1 MNFSRYFRTG
11 RSQPISKQPFLPKHK
26 SARTGLYKTRRMYNL
41 LSLVLLRLDEPSYY
55 SLAPSIGRT
64 SSTTTYR
71 SDGSHKE
78 KNPLFAAKPRFR
90 ELWGKEKKE
99 KEEEE
104 RREGGREEEEERRRK
119 IEYSTA
125 KGTAITKLN

>member
-1 MNFSRYFRTG
+1 
-11 RSQPISKQPFLPKHK
+11 
-26 SARTGLYKTRRMYNL
+26 
-41 LSLVLLRLDEPSYY
+41 LLRFT
-55 SLAPSIGRT
+55 SLLA
-64 SSTTTYR
+64 
-71 SDGSHKE
+71 HFLQ

-99 KEEEE
+99 EEEEE

>member
-1 MNFSRYFRTG
+1 
-11 RSQPISKQPFLPKHK
+11 
-26 SARTGLYKTRRMYNL
+26 MYNL

-64 SSTTTYR
+64 SSTTTYH

-99 KEEEE
+99 EEEE
-104 RREGGREEEEERRRK
+104 RREVTSSLRYHGEDKHRDEVD
-119 IEYSTA
+119 T
-125 KGTAITKLN
+125 

>member
-1 MNFSRYFRTG
+1 M
-11 RSQPISKQPFLPKHK
+11 
-26 SARTGLYKTRRMYNL
+26 
-41 LSLVLLRLDEPSYY
+41 LD
-55 SLAPSIGRT
+55 
-64 SSTTTYR
+64 
-71 SDGSHKE
+71 E
-78 KNPLFAAKPRFR
+78 KNPLFAAKPCFR

-99 KEEEE
+99 EEEEE

>member
-1 MNFSRYFRTG
+1 MRPRTG
-11 RSQPISKQPFLPKHK
+11 
-26 SARTGLYKTRRMYNL
+26 
-41 LSLVLLRLDEPSYY
+41 
-55 SLAPSIGRT
+55 APPQ
-64 SSTTTYR
+64 
-71 SDGSHKE
+71 